1 MRHFLK
7 NLLGLSGN
15 LPVQHPSAFASLER
29 AIATAR
35 HAHASAR
42 RALALAMAEEAREA
56 ERRAVLTAKVSELE
70 RRAVQALR
78 AGCEDLAA
86 QAAEAIGAMTTE
98 IDASRHGF
106 VRDVM
111 APPAEQ
117 LIERMAETG
126 LGDPVRP
133 NAADVLARLRRAAGL
148 PVMPLLKS
156 TSNPQ

>member
-1 MRHFLK
+1 MRSDLD
-7 NLLGLSGN
+7 
-15 LPVQHPSAFASLER
+15 SLAE
-29 AIATAR
+29 AEA
-35 HAHASAR
+35 
-42 RALALAMAEEAREA
+42 ALAQVVAENQEAR
-56 ERRAVLTAKVSELE
+56 
-70 RRAVQALR
+70 
-78 AGCEDLAA
+78 
-86 QAAEAIGAMTTE
+86 
-98 IDASRHGF
+98 F